1 MDGNLREQ
9 FDRAVGDD
17 PGADPAVLAHA
28 AITEGG
34 RVRRR
39 RRMTAAGGV
48 AAGLI
53 AVLSVVALRPGAPE
67 PAAPPVTIAAAMMP
81 LAAAN
86 CTPGRVVSG
95 VTEVAMF
102 LEDSAT
108 GQQRAAIRSALD
120 GDKRV
125 KSFDFENRREA
136 YERFKALW
144 SDSPDFVA
152 SVAPKDVPESF
163 RVKLVDDSVSTRF
176 EAQYAAMPGVVD
188 VVGRICPSPE
198 PPGVVK

>member
-17 PGADPAVLAHA
+17 PGADPAVLAQA
-28 AITEGG
+28 AITAGG

-48 AAGLI
+48 AVGLI
-53 AVLSVVALRPGAPE
+53 AVLSVVALRPGPPE
-67 PAAPPVTIAAAMMP
+67 PAAPPVTVAAAMMP
-81 LAAAN
+81 PAAVN
-86 CTPGRVVSG
+86 CKPGRVLSG

-108 GQQRAAIRSALD
+108 DQQRTAIRSALD
-120 GDKRV
+120 SDRRV
-125 KSFDFENRREA
+125 KSFTFEDRREA

-152 SVAPKDVPESF
+152 AVSPESLPESF
-163 RVKLVDDSVSTRF
+163 RVRLADDSVPTRF

-188 VVGRICPSPE
+188 VIGRICPSPQ
-198 PPGVVK
+198 PPGAVK